1 MLQTDNAFRRLFA
14 GNPLP
19 MWLYDLESL
28 VFIDVNDAAV
38 AHYGYSRDE
47 FLGMRIA
54 DLRVAGD
61 PGRHRLRD
69 GRFIDVEVS
78 SQPLEY
84 GGPPTALA
92 VVHDVTASR
101 EAERARV
108 EEGLRRL
115 NAELEERVRQR
126 TVQLQAAVDELEAF
140 SYSVSHDL
148 RAPLRSI
155 DGFSQAL
162 VEDVGAL
169 LPPGAHQHIDRIRAA
184 TQRMAHLIDD
194 LLTLS
199 TISRTEMTRQPIDM
213 TDLVGRVLAEME
225 AHVPRSAVVTIAP
238 GMTTSGDP
246 RLLRVVLENLLANA
260 LKFSGAQEQPCI
272 DVGQTSRDGASQVF
286 YVRDNGVG
294 FDPAYADKLFRPFQR
309 LHSSSEFPGTGIGL
323 ATVRRIVQRH
333 GGWVWAEGRMG
344 EGACFSF
351 ALEYTESREQAP

>member
-1 MLQTDNAFRRLFA
+1 LRT
-14 GNPLP
+14 
-19 MWLYDLESL
+19 
-28 VFIDVNDAAV
+28 AASSTSV
-38 AHYGYSRDE
+38 AP
-47 FLGMRIA
+47 A
-54 DLRVAGD
+54 DGV
-61 PGRHRLRD
+61 
-69 GRFIDVEVS
+69 
-78 SQPLEY
+78 

-126 TVQLQAAVDELEAF
+126 TVQLQAVVDELEAF

-162 VEDVGAL
+162 VEDVGPL
-169 LPPGAHQHIDRIRAA
+169 LPSGARRHIDRIRAA

-199 TISRTEMTRQPIDM
+199 TLSRTEMTRQPIDL
-213 TDLVGRVLAEME
+213 TDLVGRVLAESE

-238 GMTTSGDP
+238 GMTASGDP

-260 LKFSGAQEQPCI
+260 LKFSSVQEHPRI
-272 DVGQTSRDGASQVF
+272 DVGQTSGDGVTQVF

-309 LHSSSEFPGTGIGL
+309 LHSPSEFPGTGIGL

-333 GGWVWAEGRMG
+333 GGRVWAEGRMRQ
-344 EGACFSF
+344 GACFYF
-351 ALEYTESREQAP
+351 TLEYAENREQAP